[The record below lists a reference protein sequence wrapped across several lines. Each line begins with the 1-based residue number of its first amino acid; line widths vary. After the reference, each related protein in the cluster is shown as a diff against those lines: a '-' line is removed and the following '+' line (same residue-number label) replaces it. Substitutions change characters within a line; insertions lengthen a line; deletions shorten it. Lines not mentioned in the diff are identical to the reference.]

1 MSKKKTDRAKILEH
15 SLLRLTAVWG
25 ATVASPLVRNKVGQ
39 VEFCTAQQ
47 YYQVEQSSN
56 GTFLEILPDV
66 RSSMKQLKH
75 FYHTEKWNNYACIM
89 YMIIQQNSGIV
100 IYKKCFL
107 FDGIIQLI

>member
-15 SLLRLTAVWG
+15 SFMRLTAVWG

-56 GTFLEILPDV
+56 GTFLEILPDETIFCSV
-66 RSSMKQLKH
+66 INETTETFLSYGKMEQLCM
-75 FYHTEKWNNYACIM
+75 YYVYDHTTEFRHCNI
-89 YMIIQQNSGIV
+89 
-100 IYKKCFL
+100 
-107 FDGIIQLI
+107 